1 MPEALLPTPP
11 GFSDL
16 SKADQVRY
24 LQSLWDQIS
33 EDPDNLP
40 VPESHLRLAKERLKK
55 HREDP
60 SQSHSAFEV
69 LDRIANKFK

>member
-33 EDPDNLP
+33 EDSDNLP
-40 VPESHLRLAKERLKK
+40 VPERHLRLAEERLKIY
-55 HREDP
+55 RDDP
-60 SQSHSAFEV
+60 SQSHPAFET
-69 LDRIANKFK
+69 LDRLADKLK